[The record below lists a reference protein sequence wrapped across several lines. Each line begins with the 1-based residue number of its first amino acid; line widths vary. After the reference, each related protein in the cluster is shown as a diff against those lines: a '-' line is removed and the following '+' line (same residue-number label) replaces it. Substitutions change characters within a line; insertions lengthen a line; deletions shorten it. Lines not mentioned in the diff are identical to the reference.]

1 MIIFVLSLIKS
12 SLIPNFFIHT
22 TLIFSIVLFSYL
34 YSKHSFINEYFL
46 QTEKSIINQKE
57 NGNEHILVKKIN
69 IQTNRLI
76 SYYAIETDSSLP
88 RNKNISRY
96 YKIKSIRSGDQ

>member
-1 MIIFVLSLIKS
+1 M
-12 SLIPNFFIHT
+12 
-22 TLIFSIVLFSYL
+22 LIFSILLFLYL
-34 YSKHSFINEYFL
+34 YSNHCNINEYFKR
-46 QTEKSIINQKE
+46 TENSILLQKE